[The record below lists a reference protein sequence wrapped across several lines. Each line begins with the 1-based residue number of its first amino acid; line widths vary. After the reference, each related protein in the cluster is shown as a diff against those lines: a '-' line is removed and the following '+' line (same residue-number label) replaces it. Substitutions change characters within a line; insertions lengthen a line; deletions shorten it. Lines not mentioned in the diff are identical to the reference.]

1 MFYQINFEKIFAKM
15 NSVRS
20 KEVKAPSNTKAN
32 WNITIFKKRKTTI
45 QCTGAWE
52 NNLETKEG
60 FFRNNEKWGKK
71 NAPEVQL
78 A

>member
-45 QCTGAWE
+45 
-52 NNLETKEG
+52 
-60 FFRNNEKWGKK
+60 
-71 NAPEVQL
+71 
-78 A
+78 